1 MYKSFKIKNFRC
13 FKDVTLEPLKR
24 LNLIAGKNNAGKT
37 SFLEALFLHL
47 GPNNPDLPLRINV
60 FRGIEVFPAEPEEV
74 WGSLFFNKHIEE
86 IIELTSTD
94 EKGEHNTLKIT
105 LEETDESFIMPSAS
119 DTTSTTAIEPQRS
132 LSQGSRELL
141 LTHENGAGRTGISR
155 AFINQKREIKGRRD
169 RLKNKLPGVFL
180 PARKHFLG
188 TDADRFSKLDRK
200 GKTEQL
206 LYTMKLLEPRL
217 KRLAVLVSGG
227 VPMINGDIGLKEL
240 VPIPMMGEGMVRL
253 ISILLAIYDS
263 RDGVVLID
271 EIENGLHHIV
281 MRKVWEAIALA
292 AEQSNTQIFATT
304 HSWEC
309 VVAAHQAHSA
319 ADGYDFLFHRF
330 YLKDGEIKTV
340 TYDQKK
346 LETAISTGLE
356 VR

>member
-1 MYKSFKIKNFRC
+1 
-13 FKDVTLEPLKR
+13 
-24 LNLIAGKNNAGKT
+24 
-37 SFLEALFLHL
+37 
-47 GPNNPDLPLRINV
+47 
-60 FRGIEVFPAEPEEV
+60 
-74 WGSLFFNKHIEE
+74 
-86 IIELTSTD
+86 
-94 EKGEHNTLKIT
+94 
-105 LEETDESFIMPSAS
+105 
-119 DTTSTTAIEPQRS
+119 

-141 LTHENGAGRTGISR
+141 LTHENGTGRTGISR
-155 AFINQKREIKGRRD
+155 AFINQKGEIKGRRD
-169 RLKNKLPGVFL
+169 RLKHKFPGVFL

-217 KRLAVLVSGG
+217 KRLAVLVTGG

-319 ADGYDFLFHRF
+319 SDGYDFLFHRF
-330 YLKDGEIKTV
+330 YLKDDEIKMV